1 MSSER
6 RTAEPRRLD
15 QVGHVPRASRRSLK
29 YGEPRPRIDEPATL
43 RSEVRGAR
51 EPRPF
56 TGSAELFRRRA
67 TRADID
73 RGCTTTVVLP
83 EGSTGSCTRPG
94 VSRDPTQSS
103 STSSSRGHRKSDV
116 ARPRRGGGQRG
127 RIARRG
133 QCCATPCCRAG
144 KQRACT
150 HQGIPRDRA
159 WGSSTSGTR
168 GHRESGARAGSDA
181 VRCPARQHRPA
192 RPNGS
197 PPRWS
202 PTDASSLRPRSSS
215 CATRKVSTPGLA
227 SCTGMRVDQRP
238 TAETPSAPTR
248 TDRRSRQPAHG

>member
-116 ARPRRGGGQRG
+116 ARPRRGGVQRG

-133 QCCATPCCRAG
+133 QCCATPCCRARNRG
-144 KQRACT
+144 PYT
-150 HQGIPRDRA
+150 V
-159 WGSSTSGTR
+159 TVYLGTGR
-168 GHRESGARAGSDA
+168 GAAAPQARADTANRGRGLEATPFDA
-181 VRCPARQHRPA
+181 Q
-192 RPNGS
+192 
-197 PPRWS
+197 
-202 PTDASSLRPRSSS
+202 
-215 CATRKVSTPGLA
+215 LA
-227 SCTGMRVDQRP
+227 SIDPQGR
-238 TAETPSAPTR
+238 TAHHHAGHLR
-248 TDRRSRQPAHG
+248 MHLR